1 MEYDVQVSMYYKRE
15 EIGFTV
21 DKPNGAYHFIF
32 IHFINPV
39 NIRLYNQMITTMP
52 HACIIFPPNEPY
64 YYKADDFELLHN
76 WAVFLPMEEK
86 YNPQNLGLP
95 VNKIFYT
102 DIGPKITKTI
112 EAMNWLKY
120 AERFESVSNE
130 LLKLFL
136 MLSEERKLYKKNL
149 LYDNHKE
156 KFNELRLL
164 IYENP
169 KSWNISNM
177 ASYVNLSR
185 SRFSVKYKS
194 IFSVSPID
202 DLSNATICLA
212 KKLLSTTSLTCQNI
226 ATECGYK
233 STPFFIQK
241 FKTLVGC
248 TPNEWRKDMNLN

>member
-1 MEYDVQVSMYYKRE
+1 MEYDVLVSMYHKKE
-15 EIGFTV
+15 EIGFIV
-21 DKPNGAYHFIF
+21 DKPNGTGRFTF

-39 NIRLYNQMITTMP
+39 NIRSYNQMITTMP
-52 HACIIFPPNEPY
+52 HACIIYSPTGPCY
-64 YYKADDFELLHN
+64 YRADDFELFHD
-76 WAVFLPMEEK
+76 WTCFLPTEEK

-95 VNKIFYT
+95 INKIFYT
-102 DIGPKITKTI
+102 DIGPKITKAI

-136 MLSEERKLYKKNL
+136 MLSEERKSYRKNL
-149 LYDNHKE
+149 LSDNQND

-248 TPNEWRKDMNLN
+248 TPNEWRKSVDIN